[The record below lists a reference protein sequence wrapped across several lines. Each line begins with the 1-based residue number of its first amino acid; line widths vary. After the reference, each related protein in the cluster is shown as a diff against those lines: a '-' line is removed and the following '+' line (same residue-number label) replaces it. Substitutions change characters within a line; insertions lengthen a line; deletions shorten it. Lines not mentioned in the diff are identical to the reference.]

1 MAIYYLEWLLIGVI
15 VGIIGN
21 IANLQPTEWGY
32 FGRLWLLCLSA
43 LSALLGGWLGMLLL
57 GSYFSI
63 TTALCA
69 VAMAIIIVPW
79 LVVNIRKSLRR
90 KP

>member
-57 GSYFSI
+57 GRYFSI
-63 TTALCA
+63 IAVLC
-69 VAMAIIIVPW
+69 VVVMAIIIVPW
-79 LVVNIRKSLRR
+79 LVVKICRSVRR